1 MMRRE
6 GEAMTDLGEVRVEA
20 LGERPAL
27 PEHSEHRGEGE
38 FVPASRAFTE
48 EEWGPVGDDFGESL

>member
-1 MMRRE
+1 
-6 GEAMTDLGEVRVEA
+6 MTDLGEVRVEA